1 MQSPAVQTPLPTSQP
16 TVTVTG
22 VQVTPPGRAGE
33 PYRIQATINHTTSGG
48 PADITFRLRN
58 KTTSEI
64 IESSGRVNLTPGVA
78 LAAVADLRAPD
89 GDYSPEVEVQYPA
102 R

>member
-1 MQSPAVQTPLPTSQP
+1 
-16 TVTVTG
+16 VTG

-48 PADITFRLRN
+48 PADITFRLRS

-64 IESSGRVNLTPGVA
+64 IQSSGRVNLQPGVA
-78 LAAVADLRAPD
+78 LTAVAELQAPE